1 MWCSAGLWEGQCGQ
15 CIATPL
21 TILMQYVSVM
31 HGHTLVLVLCSR
43 ILSVE
48 SDEMFCI
55 YLLGIIS
62 TKGKG
67 HYSPCLISGTLPS
80 CEDKNGERSVV
91 AVSGLE
97 RHSLH
102 STGR

>member
-62 TKGKG
+62 IKSGSNPTF
-67 HYSPCLISGTLPS
+67 PCDFL
-80 CEDKNGERSVV
+80 
-91 AVSGLE
+91 SGLSI
-97 RHSLH
+97 HC
-102 STGR
+102 